1 MSLMKLGCFAAVL
14 PVLGLL
20 FPAQAQTKETLAL
33 AAASDLI
40 YCLEDLNAAFRQENP
55 GVSLQV
61 ATGSSGNFFAQIK
74 HGAPFDVFLSAD
86 LDYPKALVRAGLAD
100 SSSLT
105 KYAIGRLVLWTV
117 RPEIEV
123 RRGLAVLREAQ
134 VRKLAIANPEHAPYG
149 RAAKAALEHAQ
160 LWREIQPKL
169 VIGENIAQAAQFVQ
183 SGSVA
188 AGIVALSLVLSP
200 RLEKVGT
207 YFEIPETSHP
217 RLEQGAV
224 LTQRGA
230 GNPAAR
236 KYIEFLRSAGARA
249 IFDRYGFRLPN

>member
-20 FPAQAQTKETLAL
+20 SPAPAQTKESLSI

-40 YCLEDLNAAFRQENP
+40 YCLEDLNAAFRQANP
-55 GVSLQV
+55 GVSLRV

-105 KYAIGRLVLWTV
+105 RYAIGRLVLWTV

-123 RRGLAVLREAQ
+123 KRGLAVLREAQ
-134 VRKLAIANPEHAPYG
+134 VHKVAIANPEHAPYG
-149 RAAKAALEHAQ
+149 RAAKAALEQAQ
-160 LWREIQPKL
+160 LWREVQPKL

-200 RLEKVGT
+200 RLAKVGT
-207 YFEIPETSHP
+207 YFEIPETSQL
-217 RLEQGAV
+217 RLEQGAI

-230 GNPAAR
+230 SNPVAR

-249 IFDRYGFRLPN
+249 IFNRYGFRLPN

>member
-1 MSLMKLGCFAAVL
+1 MSLLKPGCGAAALTVFA
-14 PVLGLL
+14 L
-20 FPAQAQTKETLAL
+20 FISTPAQTRQTVFL
-33 AAASDLI
+33 AAASDLV
-40 YCLEDLNAAFRQENP
+40 YCLEDLNAVFMKENP

-74 HGAPFDVFLSAD
+74 HGAPFDVFLSAN

-105 KYAIGRLVLWTV
+105 IYAIGRLVLWTMHS
-117 RPEIEV
+117 EIEV
-123 RRGLAVLREAQ
+123 RRGLAVLREARI
-134 VRKLAIANPEHAPYG
+134 RKLALANPEHAPYG
-149 RAAKAALEHAQ
+149 RAAKAALEQAQ
-160 LWREIQPKL
+160 LWQALQSKL

-183 SGSVA
+183 SGNVE

-200 RLEKVGT
+200 RLHKLGT
-207 YFEIPETSHP
+207 YWEIPETSHP

-224 LTQRGA
+224 LTRRGA
-230 GNPAAR
+230 GNPAAQ
-236 KYIEFLRSAGARA
+236 KYLAFLRSAAART